1 MPRYEDILSFLC
13 PCKFPPT
20 WIVLK
25 CTGNVNQSWEGDD
38 GPNPLTELGRSQA
51 DSLGRD
57 WADTPID
64 HLLSSPLQR
73 AGDTAKALSSHN
85 QGHPE
90 IVIHPS
96 LVERR
101 YGDRVHRL
109 MPVDREGGWAELTG
123 RPSYIRGPLSRFHCP
138 AEGGES
144 MNMVALRAEAI
155 IRSIFSYCGVNLSE
169 APEFFLEKKTTDT
182 PNVLPDG
189 IPHVVIVSHNIFLTE
204 LYEKLHSWGGEHSE
218 TDCDWKNASW

>member
-1 MPRYEDILSFLC
+1 MKTPFHLC
-13 PCKFPPT
+13 PYKFPLT

-25 CTGNVNQSWEGDD
+25 CYSNVNKFEWPADD
-38 GPNPLTELGRSQA
+38 GPNPLTDTGRWQADELGRK
-51 DSLGRD
+51 

-73 AGDTAKALSSHN
+73 AADTAKALSSHN
-85 QGHPE
+85 KGHPE

-101 YGDRVHRL
+101 YGNRVHQLIQWDYAAGRL
-109 MPVDREGGWAELTG
+109 ELTG
-123 RPSYIRGPLSRFHCP
+123 KPAYTPGPISRFHCP

-155 IRSIFSYCGVNLSE
+155 IRLILSNYGVNLSE
-169 APEFFLEKKTTDT
+169 PPEFFLEKKMTNKPT
-182 PNVLPDG
+182 VLPDG
-189 IPHVVIVSHNIFLTE
+189 IPHVVIVSHNVFLME
-204 LYEKLHSWGGEHSE
+204 LYEKLYSWGGEHVQ